1 MMKDFRDNLMN
12 LIGNLLDKRSLEDLS
27 SEERLCRMEQID
39 EQIEILTDLIGD
51 LIATYEDL
59 EEQEK
64 LYQETRESFKNK
76 AINVRAI
83 LSRKNNKETK
93 KMKEYTEDELL
104 ELSYEISDEMNMLR
118 RKIRRTDCE
127 ERKLKSLIKRF
138 EEVSEMINAFTD

>member
-12 LIGNLLDKRSLEDLS
+12 LIGDLLDKRSLEDLS

-51 LIATYEDL
+51 LITTYEDL

-64 LYQETRESFKNK
+64 LYQEARESFKNK